1 LLAWSRQSRCHLGRQ
16 GGAGR
21 LAQHIHFGWCC
32 NGLVGNCAATPLL
45 RMSGMGVLQPWL
57 VLTPPGPWSGWC
69 GTRFTTCADVRDG
82 TCVLIAVGHHASLAE
97 CCLVLAARVVPDNV
111 SRIRTRPHSPQQHPI
126 HVSLRRSVNVVGGA

>member
-57 VLTPPGPWSGWC
+57 VLTPPGPWVGLVWNTFHHLCGCAGWDMRLDC
-69 GTRFTTCADVRDG
+69 GGSSREPGRVLLGFGSTCSA
-82 TCVLIAVGHHASLAE
+82 
-97 CCLVLAARVVPDNV
+97 
-111 SRIRTRPHSPQQHPI
+111 
-126 HVSLRRSVNVVGGA
+126 